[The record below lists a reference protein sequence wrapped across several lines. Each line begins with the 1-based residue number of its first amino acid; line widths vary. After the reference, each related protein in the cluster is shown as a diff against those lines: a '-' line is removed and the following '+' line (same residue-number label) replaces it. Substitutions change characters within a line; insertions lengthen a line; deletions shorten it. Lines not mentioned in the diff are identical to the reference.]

1 MFIHYWSIFSATSL
15 CLVVSSFAKSED
27 FTGNILRYQKRQIEM
42 IDSLLSHN
50 EDLAIECSRSTIAVN
65 KGKSEKLL
73 DRSFLARKGNLA
85 LSIKS
90 LSTGAVYAY
99 LCNDRYCALLSAN
112 TRKSGALQSW
122 SEIADAR
129 TIPFTMPH
137 FSKVDPMWIKHV
149 QRLEMFGMYFSFG
162 GPVFVSQFPE
172 WNQAQ
177 LSTDVADVS
186 GTSWKEVSFPNW
198 LPNKSSLKLTVDR
211 EGCVCKAEAQLP
223 NVQST
228 LKVEEFIVIDGVRVP
243 KKISVFDTGI
253 EDPNRSWSSTF
264 SWSECS
270 TDEARVE
277 KEQFY
282 SSHYGLPEPSLDIL
296 PPQPRNYLFFYSLA
310 AFVILVIIGVFFLAR
325 KYAN

>member
-1 MFIHYWSIFSATSL
+1 MLSHYLSIFSAISL
-15 CLVVSSFAKSED
+15 CLAVSSFAKSED
-27 FTGNILRYQKRQIEM
+27 LTGNIFKYQKRQAEI

-50 EDLAIECSRSTIAVN
+50 GELAIECTRSTIAVN

-73 DRSFLARKGNLA
+73 DRSFLARNGKLA

-90 LSTGAVYAY
+90 LSTGAIYAY

-122 SEIADAR
+122 SELADIR
-129 TIPFTMPH
+129 RISFTMPH
-137 FSKVDPMWIKHV
+137 FSKVDPMWITHV

-172 WNQAQ
+172 WNKAQ
-177 LSTDVADVS
+177 LSTDVVDVS

-198 LPNKSSLKLTVDR
+198 LPNKSSLKLTVDQ

-223 NVQST
+223 NVRST

-253 EDPNRSWSSTF
+253 EDPSRSWSSVF
-264 SWSECS
+264 SWRECS
-270 TDEARVE
+270 TDEAKME
-277 KEQFY
+277 NEQFY
-282 SSHYGLPEPSLDIL
+282 SSHYGLPEPNLEIL
-296 PPQPRNYLFFYSLA
+296 PPQPRNYLFIYSLA